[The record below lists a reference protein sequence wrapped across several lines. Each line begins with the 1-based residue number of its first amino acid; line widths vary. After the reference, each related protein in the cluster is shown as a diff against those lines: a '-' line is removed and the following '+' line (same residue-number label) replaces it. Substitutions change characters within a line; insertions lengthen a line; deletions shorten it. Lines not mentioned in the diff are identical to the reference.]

1 MSTVPTPP
9 RAARAPAA
17 KTHAANAS
25 DRFLCVRLEP
35 ELYALPILAV
45 HEIQAYAPP
54 TPVPGMPEH
63 VRGVLNVQ
71 GAIVPVVDLRRR
83 LGLPTQAAPPRRPIV
98 FVRVEDR
105 IAGLVVD
112 AASGV
117 VDLPPEL
124 RRPPPEVGAAV
135 DGGPVSALARHASGL
150 IVVLD
155 VERLLLR
162 DAALVGAAALVS
174 STAEAQ
180 P

>member
-1 MSTVPTPP
+1 MSTEPTHPDKRR
-9 RAARAPAA
+9 RADAPKSA
-17 KTHAANAS
+17 H

-83 LGLPTQAAPPRRPIV
+83 LGLPAQPPPPRCPIV
-98 FVRVEDR
+98 FVRVEAR
-105 IAGLVVD
+105 VAGLVVD
-112 AASGV
+112 AATGV
-117 VDLPPEL
+117 VDLPPDV
-124 RRPPPEVGAAV
+124 RRPPPEVGAGI
-135 DGGPVSALARHASGL
+135 DGGPVAALARHPCGL

-162 DAALVGAAALVS
+162 DAALVGAAAFVPP
-174 STAEAQ
+174 TAEAQ